1 MNTPIYEQETIVR
14 FYRDEDRA
22 TVYTSDI
29 TMMTKLDKMVAT
41 SGDWYLTGSH
51 NFKDGT
57 IADKTY
63 ECPKHLI
70 SFRKVNMRGRALTD
84 AQRENL
90 SKGRRFSPQNEEKPL
105 GDQTE
110 QTSFE
115 GLEG

>member
-1 MNTPIYEQETIVR
+1 MNTPVCEQETIVR
-14 FYRDEDRA
+14 YDRDEDKA
-22 TVYTSDI
+22 TVYTSD
-29 TMMTKLDKMVAT
+29 TVMMARFDGFVLA
-41 SGDWYLTGSH
+41 SEDWKQTGQH
-51 NFKDGT
+51 VFKDGT

-90 SKGRRFSPQNEEKPL
+90 SKGRRFSQQNEDKPL
-105 GDQTE
+105 EDQTE
-110 QTSFE
+110 QTSLE